1 MKRIVLTVAVA
12 MFAIV
17 VGTRADADGPI
28 PVQSALT
35 RVLEEAEIPARDAGV
50 LAKFDIR
57 EGDKVTAGQIIG
69 QLDDEDAQLAL
80 ARTVL
85 ELAIAAKQV
94 DNSLPVRTAEV
105 LLLEAE
111 QDRKQVEL
119 THRIASR
126 KSDND
131 VSVRHAKKSR
141 DAAKADLDRSL
152 AARKE
157 FAKSVSQTEVD
168 RLRLIV
174 EKHELEIEK
183 AEFEKELADL
193 QKQIEDSTILEQDQT
208 VERLKLSVD
217 QARLQK
223 EVDGLTRDLKS
234 RLVDQAKLHVQRRQ
248 IRSPL
253 DGVVV
258 EVFRHR
264 GEWLEPGQRVLRVVR
279 LDRLRVEGFVDAKQV
294 RGEFRD
300 APVRVEV
307 ELADDVKA
315 KFKGKIVFVSPEVD
329 PVNGQVRVWA
339 EVDNPGLSLRPG
351 LRAEM
356 VIESVGK
363 KGVSSK

>member
-1 MKRIVLTVAVA
+1 MPQFI
-12 MFAIV
+12 FAIAGCFSLMAV
-17 VGTRADADGPI
+17 VSSAMADSQI
-28 PVQSALT
+28 PVQSVLT
-35 RVLEEAEIPARDAGV
+35 RVLEEAEVPAREAGV
-50 LAKFDIR
+50 LAKFSVR

-69 QLDDEDAQLAL
+69 QLDDEDAQLAV
-80 ARTVL
+80 ARAVL
-85 ELAIAAKQV
+85 ELAIATKQV
-94 DNSLPVRTAEV
+94 ENSLPIKTAES
-105 LLLEAE
+105 LLNEAE
-111 QDRKQVEL
+111 QDRKQVDL
-119 THRIASR
+119 AQRIASR

-131 VSVRHAKKSR
+131 VSVRHAVKSR
-141 DAAKADLDRSL
+141 DAAKADLDRAV

-174 EKHELEIEK
+174 EKHDLEIEK

-208 VERLKLSVD
+208 VERLRLSVE

-223 EVDGLTRDLKS
+223 EIDGLTRDLKS
-234 RLVDQAKLHVQRRQ
+234 RQVDQTKLHVQRRQ

-258 EVFRHR
+258 EVFRHQ
-264 GEWLEPGQRVLRVVR
+264 GEWLEPGQRVLRIVR
-279 LDRLRVEGFVDAKQV
+279 LDRLRVEGFVDAKRI
-294 RGEFRD
+294 RGELRD

-307 ELADDVKA
+307 GLADDVKA
-315 KFKGKIVFVSPEVD
+315 RVKGKIVFVSPEVD

-339 EVDNPGLSLRPG
+339 EVENSDFKLRPG

-356 VIESVGK
+356 VIEQANK
-363 KGVSSK
+363 K

>member
-1 MKRIVLTVAVA
+1 MNRITLSVAVVLLFVA
-12 MFAIV
+12 V
-17 VGTRADADGPI
+17 VNADEPI
-28 PVQSALT
+28 SVQSALT
-35 RVLEEAEIPARDAGV
+35 RILDEAEVPAREAGV
-50 LAKFDIR
+50 LSGLDVR

-69 QLDDEDAQLAL
+69 QLDEEDAQLSL
-80 ARTVL
+80 ARAVL
-85 ELAIAAKQV
+85 ELAIATKQV
-94 DNSLPVRTAEV
+94 DSPLAVRTAET
-105 LLLEAE
+105 LLREAE

-131 VSVRHAKKSR
+131 VSVRHAMKSR
-141 DAAKADLDRSL
+141 DAAKADLDRAL

-168 RLRLIV
+168 RLKLIV
-174 EKHELEIEK
+174 EKNELEIEK

-208 VERLKLSVD
+208 VERLKLSVE

-223 EVDGLTRDLKS
+223 EVDGLTRELKS

-258 EVFRHR
+258 EIMRHR
-264 GEWLEPGQRVLRVVR
+264 GEWLEPGQRVLRIVR
-279 LDRLRVEGFVDAKQV
+279 LDRLRVEGFVDAKKI
-294 RGEFRD
+294 RGELRD

-307 ELADDVKA
+307 ELADQVKA
-315 KFKGKIVFVSPEVD
+315 KVKGKIVFVSPEVD

-339 EVDNPGLSLRPG
+339 EVENPDLRLRPG
-351 LRAEM
+351 LQAEM
-356 VIESVGK
+356 VIEPVGK
-363 KGVSSK
+363 KSDVSKVK